1 MADIVNPTDNVSIYG
16 GDNESDLTKAVTVT
30 TDGAKQRLDCNMD
43 GSEVIISD
51 SESATKYQLQTEFDA
66 VGDLLNQATD
76 VVLYSVTGQTG
87 TLDFVAVSGS
97 NANFEVTIEIDGT
110 ERLRIS
116 MAEIGAIGLS
126 NATNVPL
133 WAETAL
139 KNFRYSPNLPVGYT
153 TGFRILAKSVSAQNP
168 TVTHLTMYR
177 QRVS

>member
-1 MADIVNPTDNVSIYG
+1 MADQNDPTQNVAIWDNAKS
-16 GDNESDLTKAVTVT
+16 KAVTVT
-30 TDGAKQRLDCNMD
+30 TDGAKERLDCNID
-43 GSEVIISD
+43 GSTVTVSD

-76 VVLYSVTGQTG
+76 TVLYAVTGETG
-87 TLDFVAVSGS
+87 TLDFVAITGS

-110 ERLRIS
+110 ERIRIT
-116 MAEIGAIGLS
+116 MAEVGSIGLS

-133 WAETAL
+133 WSETAL

>member
-1 MADIVNPTDNVSIYG
+1 MADLNDLSKDVSIH
-16 GDNESDLTKAVTVT
+16 DEATNSPVT
-30 TDGAKQRLDCNMD
+30 TSVDGAKRRLDCNMD
-43 GSEVIISD
+43 GSQVIISD
-51 SESATKYQLQTEFDA
+51 SESATKYQLQTDFDA
-66 VGDLLNQATD
+66 VGDLLNQSTD
-76 VVLYSVTGQTG
+76 TVLYSVTGETG
-87 TLDFVAVSGS
+87 TLDFVAITGS

-110 ERLRIS
+110 ERFRIT
-116 MAEIGAIGLS
+116 MAEVGAIGLS

-177 QRVS
+177 QRIS